1 MFTLMGHGIGTDIII
16 AKAWINIYFSGL
28 EIRYSEILESEI
40 TSEIDRLRRAIKMLD
55 KDFEDISASFKN
67 SKTGDFNNLIDS
79 QRLILNDPLL
89 VVETEKRIAES
100 LINAECALVRQL
112 DFIVEQFS
120 KISNLYFQERKVDV
134 EQIVGQL
141 VKKLSLLDQIE
152 KPRKLG
158 SELAGKNETGW
169 ICVSDE
175 ISINEVSKF
184 IQEGVRG
191 FAIES
196 GSPTSHLATLFK
208 SLEIPAILGLQ
219 EHNKLVEHGERVIL
233 DSESGV
239 LLVGVDSYIL
249 TEYEERIK
257 KGVQKKQKLKVF
269 VGLPC
274 QTKNKVDMS
283 LMANIENPAEA
294 IKAIELGVSGIG
306 LFRTEFLFL
315 EKNKMLSEDEQF
327 EAYKRVIEAL
337 NPLPVVIRTLDLGA
351 DKLPASFSS
360 KFTKDSN
367 PALGQRGIRLSL
379 ENPDF
384 FKIQINAILRAS
396 KFGNVKIMLPLITE
410 KEEIIKAKQL
420 IYQSLGNVS
429 DKFCCDLNTPSIGAM
444 IEVPSAAIAIESL
457 IPHIDFAS
465 LGTNDLIQYTLAI
478 DRTNNKVSH
487 LYNPGH
493 PAVQFL
499 IENVIKSCIR
509 EECPVSICGELANDI
524 RQTRKFFMMGL
535 REVSVNIS
543 DILNMKEA
551 ISKIEV

>member
-1 MFTLMGHGIGTDIII
+1 MGHGIGTDIII
-16 AKAWINIYFSGL
+16 AKAWVNMYFAGS
-28 EIRYSEILESEI
+28 EIRYAEISELEIASEIA
-40 TSEIDRLRRAIKMLD
+40 RLRRAIKMLD
-55 KDFEDISASFKN
+55 KDFDDISTSFKG
-67 SKTGDFNNLIDS
+67 SKTGDFDNLLDS
-79 QRLILNDPLL
+79 HRLIVNDPLL

-112 DFIVEQFS
+112 DYIVEQFS
-120 KISNLYFQERKVDV
+120 EISNPYFQERKIDV

-141 VKKLSLLDQIE
+141 IKKLSLLDLIE
-152 KPRKLG
+152 KPKKPCSQLV
-158 SELAGKNETGW
+158 AKNETSW
-169 ICVSDE
+169 ICLSDN
-175 ISINEVSKF
+175 ISINEIPKF
-184 IQEGVRG
+184 IQEGIKA

-219 EHNKLVEHGERVIL
+219 EHNQLVEHGERVIL

-239 LLVGVDSYIL
+239 LLAGVDSYIL
-249 TEYEERIK
+249 AEYEERIK
-257 KGVQKKQKLKVF
+257 KGVQKKQKLKIF
-269 VGLPC
+269 VSLPC
-274 QTKNKVDMS
+274 QTKNKVDIS

-294 IKAIELGVSGIG
+294 IKANEMGVSGIG

-315 EKNKMLSEDEQF
+315 EKNRILSEDEQF
-327 EAYKRVIEAL
+327 EAYKRVVEAL

-351 DKLPASFSS
+351 DKLLSSLSS

-367 PALGQRGIRLSL
+367 PALGQRGIRFSL

-384 FKIQINAILRAS
+384 FKVQINAILRAS

-410 KEEIIKAKQL
+410 REEVIKAKQL
-420 IYQSLGNVS
+420 IYQSLSNVAE
-429 DKFCCDLNTPSIGAM
+429 KYCCDLSSPAIGAM

-487 LYNPGH
+487 LYNPEN

-509 EECPVSICGELANDI
+509 EQCPVSICGELANDI
-524 RQTRKFFMMGL
+524 TQLTKFLKMGL
-535 REVSVNIS
+535 REVSTNVS
-543 DILNMKEA
+543 EILKMKES
-551 ISKIEV
+551 ISKIEI

>member
-1 MFTLMGHGIGTDIII
+1 MGHGIGTDIII
-16 AKAWINIYFSGL
+16 AKAWINMYFSGL
-28 EIRYSEILESEI
+28 EIRYSEISESEI
-40 TSEIDRLRRAIKMLD
+40 TSEIDRLRSAIKMLD
-55 KDFEDISASFKN
+55 RDFEDISKSFRN
-67 SKTGDFNNLIDS
+67 SKTGDFDNLLDS
-79 QRLILNDPLL
+79 QRLIVNDPLL

-120 KISNLYFQERKVDV
+120 KISNPYFQERKIDV

-141 VKKLSLLDQIE
+141 VKKLSLLDQTE
-152 KPRKLG
+152 KPRKLATDSIDQNQG
-158 SELAGKNETGW
+158 GW
-169 ICVSDE
+169 VCISDE
-175 ISINEVSKF
+175 ISINEISKF
-184 IQEGVRG
+184 IQEGVKG

-219 EHNKLVEHGERVIL
+219 EHNELVEHGERVIL

-239 LLVGVDSYIL
+239 LLTGVDSYIL
-249 TEYEERIK
+249 AEYQKRIK
-257 KGVQKKQKLKVF
+257 KGVQRKQKLKVF
-269 VGLPC
+269 VNLPC
-274 QTKNKVDMS
+274 QTKNKVDIS

-294 IKAIELGVSGIG
+294 IKAIELGISGIG

-315 EKNKMLSEDEQF
+315 EKNKILSEDEQF
-327 EAYKRVIEAL
+327 EAYKRVVEAL

-351 DKLPASFSS
+351 DKLPSSLSS
-360 KFTKDSN
+360 KFSKDSN
-367 PALGQRGIRLSL
+367 PALGQRGIRFSL

-384 FKIQINAILRAS
+384 FKVQINAILRAS
-396 KFGNVKIMLPLITE
+396 KFGNVKIMLPLISE
-410 KEEIIKAKQL
+410 KEEIIKARQL
-420 IYQSLGNVS
+420 IYQSVDNVS
-429 DKFCCDLNTPSIGAM
+429 EKYYCDLTTPSIGAM

-493 PAVQFL
+493 PAVQLL

-509 EECPVSICGELANDI
+509 KECPVSICGELANDI
-524 RQTRKFFMMGL
+524 RQTNKFFKIGL
-535 REVSVNIS
+535 RELSTNVS
-543 DILNMKEA
+543 DILKMKEA

>member
-1 MFTLMGHGIGTDIII
+1 MGHGIGTDIII
-16 AKAWINIYFSGL
+16 AKAWVNMYFSGL
-28 EIRYSEILESEI
+28 EVRYSEISESEI
-40 TSEIDRLRRAIKMLD
+40 TSEIGRLRRAIEMLD
-55 KDFEDISASFKN
+55 KDFEDISESFKN
-67 SKTGDFNNLIDS
+67 SKTGDFDNLLDS
-79 QRLILNDPLL
+79 HRLIVNDPLL

-120 KISNLYFQERKVDV
+120 KISNPYFQERKIDV

-152 KPRKLG
+152 KPRKPDA
-158 SELAGKNETGW
+158 ELADKNEASW
-169 ICVSDE
+169 ICLSDQ
-175 ISINEVSKF
+175 ISINEISKF
-184 IQEGVRG
+184 IQEGVKG

-219 EHNKLVEHGERVIL
+219 EHNELVEHGERVIL

-239 LLVGVDSYIL
+239 LLAGVDSYIL
-249 TEYEERIK
+249 AEYQERIK

-269 VGLPC
+269 VNLPC
-274 QTKNKVDMS
+274 QTKNKVDIS

-315 EKNKMLSEDEQF
+315 EKNKILSEDEQF
-327 EAYKRVIEAL
+327 EAYKRVVEAL

-351 DKLPASFSS
+351 DKLPSSLSS

-367 PALGQRGIRLSL
+367 PALGQRGIRFSL

-384 FKIQINAILRAS
+384 FKVQINAILRAS

-420 IYQSLGNVS
+420 IYQSLDNVS
-429 DKFCCDLNTPSIGAM
+429 ETYCYDLNTPSIGAM
-444 IEVPSAAIAIESL
+444 IEVPSAAITIESL

-509 EECPVSICGELANDI
+509 EKCPVSICGELANDI
-524 RQTRKFFMMGL
+524 GQTKKFFKMGL
-535 REVSVNIS
+535 REVSTNVS
-543 DILNMKEA
+543 DILKMKEA
-551 ISKIEV
+551 ISKIEL

>member
-16 AKAWINIYFSGL
+16 AKAWVNMYFSGL
-28 EIRYSEILESEI
+28 EVRYSEISESEI

-55 KDFEDISASFKN
+55 KDFEDISESFKN
-67 SKTGDFNNLIDS
+67 SKTGDFDNLLDS
-79 QRLILNDPLL
+79 HRLIVNDPLL

-120 KISNLYFQERKVDV
+120 KISNPYFQERKIDV

-141 VKKLSLLDQIE
+141 VKKLSLLDQIQ
-152 KPRKLG
+152 KPKKPDA
-158 SELAGKNETGW
+158 ELADKNEASW
-169 ICVSDE
+169 VCLSDQ
-175 ISINEVSKF
+175 ISINEISKF
-184 IQEGVRG
+184 IQEGVKG

-219 EHNKLVEHGERVIL
+219 EHNELVEHGERVIL

-239 LLVGVDSYIL
+239 LLAGVDSYIL
-249 TEYEERIK
+249 AEYQERIK

-269 VGLPC
+269 VNLPC
-274 QTKNKVDMS
+274 QTKNKVDIS

-315 EKNKMLSEDEQF
+315 EKNKILSEDEQF
-327 EAYKRVIEAL
+327 EAYKRVVEAL

-351 DKLPASFSS
+351 DKLPSSLSS

-367 PALGQRGIRLSL
+367 PALGQRGIRFSL

-384 FKIQINAILRAS
+384 FKVQINAILRAS

-420 IYQSLGNVS
+420 IYQSLDNVS
-429 DKFCCDLNTPSIGAM
+429 EKYCYDLNTPSIGAM

-499 IENVIKSCIR
+499 IENVIKSCIKGKMSCFNLWR
-509 EECPVSICGELANDI
+509 
-524 RQTRKFFMMGL
+524 T
-535 REVSVNIS
+535 
-543 DILNMKEA
+543 
-551 ISKIEV
+551 SKRH

>member
-16 AKAWINIYFSGL
+16 AKAWINMHFAGTELRYA
-28 EIRYSEILESEI
+28 EISEFEI
-40 TSEIDRLRRAIKMLD
+40 NAEIARLRSAIKMLH
-55 KDFEDISASFKN
+55 KDFEDISKSLKN
-67 SKTGDFNNLIDS
+67 AKTGDFDNLLDS
-79 QRLILNDPLL
+79 HKLIINDPLL
-89 VVETEKRIAES
+89 AIETEKRIAES

-112 DFIVEQFS
+112 DYIVEQFS
-120 KISNLYFQERKVDV
+120 KISNPYFQERKIDV

-141 VKKLSLLDQIE
+141 LKKLSLLDQIE
-152 KPRKLG
+152 KPKKPRSQL
-158 SELAGKNETGW
+158 EANNESSW
-169 ICVSDE
+169 ICLSDE
-175 ISINEVSKF
+175 VSINEIPKF
-184 IQEGVRG
+184 IQEGVKA

-219 EHNKLVEHGERVIL
+219 EHNQLVEHGERVIL

-239 LLVGVDSYIL
+239 LLAGVDSYIL
-249 TEYEERIK
+249 AEYEEKIK
-257 KGVQKKQKLKVF
+257 KAGQEKQKLKVF
-269 VGLPC
+269 VSLPC
-274 QTKNKVDMS
+274 QTKNRIDIS

-294 IKAIELGVSGIG
+294 IKANEIGVSGIG

-315 EKNKMLSEDEQF
+315 EKNKILSENEQF
-327 EAYKRVIEAL
+327 EVYKRVVEVL

-351 DKLPASFSS
+351 DKFLSSLSS

-367 PALGQRGIRLSL
+367 PALGQRGIRFSL

-384 FKIQINAILRAS
+384 FKVQINAILRAS
-396 KFGNVKIMLPLITE
+396 KFGNVKIMLPLISE
-410 KEEIIKAKQL
+410 KDEVIKAKQL
-420 IYQSLGNVS
+420 IYQSLSNIS
-429 DKFCCDLNTPSIGAM
+429 KKYCCDLNAPPIGAM

-487 LYNPGH
+487 LYNPEN

-499 IENVIKSCIR
+499 IEKVIKSCIR
-509 EECPVSICGELANDI
+509 EQCPVSICGELANDI
-524 RQTRKFFMMGL
+524 KQTSKFLMMGL
-535 REVSVNIS
+535 REVSTNVS
-543 DILNMKEA
+543 DILKMKEA
-551 ISKIEV
+551 ISKIEL

>member
-1 MFTLMGHGIGTDIII
+1 MGHGIGTDIII
-16 AKAWINIYFSGL
+16 AKAWVNMYFSGL
-28 EIRYSEILESEI
+28 EVRYSEISESEI
-40 TSEIDRLRRAIKMLD
+40 TTEIDRLRRAIGMLD
-55 KDFEDISASFKN
+55 QDFEDISESFKN
-67 SKTGDFNNLIDS
+67 SKTGDFDNLLDS
-79 QRLILNDPLL
+79 HRLIVNDPLL

-120 KISNLYFQERKVDV
+120 KISNPYFQERKIDV

-141 VKKLSLLDQIE
+141 VKKLSLIDQIQN
-152 KPRKLG
+152 PRKPDT
-158 SELAGKNETGW
+158 ELADKNEASW
-169 ICVSDE
+169 VCLSDQ
-175 ISINEVSKF
+175 ISINEISKF
-184 IQEGVRG
+184 IQEGVKG
-191 FAIES
+191 FAIET

-219 EHNKLVEHGERVIL
+219 EHNELVEHGEKVIL

-239 LLVGVDSYIL
+239 LLVGVDNYIL
-249 TEYEERIK
+249 AEYQERIK
-257 KGVQKKQKLKVF
+257 KGVQRKQKLKVF
-269 VGLPC
+269 VNVPC
-274 QTKNKVDMS
+274 QTKNQVDID
-283 LMANIENPAEA
+283 LMANIENPTEA

-315 EKNKMLSEDEQF
+315 EKNKILNEDEQF
-327 EAYKRVIEAL
+327 EAYRRVVEAL

-351 DKLPASFSS
+351 DKLPSSLSS

-367 PALGQRGIRLSL
+367 PALGQRGIRFSL

-384 FKIQINAILRAS
+384 FKVQINAILRAS

-420 IYQSLGNVS
+420 IHQSLGDVS
-429 DKFCCDLNTPSIGAM
+429 DKYCCDLNTPSIGAM

-524 RQTRKFFMMGL
+524 VQTKKFFQMGL
-535 REVSVNIS
+535 REVSTNVS
-543 DILNMKEA
+543 DILKMKEA

>member
-1 MFTLMGHGIGTDIII
+1 MGHGIGTDIII
-16 AKAWINIYFSGL
+16 AKAWINMYFSGL
-28 EIRYSEILESEI
+28 EIRYSEISESEI
-40 TSEIDRLRRAIKMLD
+40 TSEIDRLRSAIKMLD
-55 KDFEDISASFKN
+55 RDFEDISKSFRN
-67 SKTGDFNNLIDS
+67 SKTGDFDNLLDS
-79 QRLILNDPLL
+79 QRLIVNDPLL

-120 KISNLYFQERKVDV
+120 KISNPYFQERKIDV
-134 EQIVGQL
+134 EQIVGEL
-141 VKKLSLLDQIE
+141 VKKLSLLDQTE
-152 KPRKLG
+152 KPRKLATDSIDQNQG
-158 SELAGKNETGW
+158 GW
-169 ICVSDE
+169 VCISDE
-175 ISINEVSKF
+175 ISINEISKF
-184 IQEGVRG
+184 IQEGVKG

-219 EHNKLVEHGERVIL
+219 EHNELVEHGERVIL

-239 LLVGVDSYIL
+239 LLTGVDSYIL
-249 TEYEERIK
+249 AEYQKRIE
-257 KGVQKKQKLKVF
+257 KGVQRKQKLKVF
-269 VGLPC
+269 VNLPC
-274 QTKNKVDMS
+274 QTKNKVDIS

-294 IKAIELGVSGIG
+294 IKAIELGISGIG

-315 EKNKMLSEDEQF
+315 EKNKILSEDEQF
-327 EAYKRVIEAL
+327 EAYKRVVEAL

-351 DKLPASFSS
+351 DKLPSSLSS
-360 KFTKDSN
+360 KFSKDSN
-367 PALGQRGIRLSL
+367 PALGQRGIRFSL

-384 FKIQINAILRAS
+384 FKVQINAILRAS
-396 KFGNVKIMLPLITE
+396 KFGNVKIMLPLISE
-410 KEEIIKAKQL
+410 KEEIIKARQL
-420 IYQSLGNVS
+420 IYQSVDNVAE
-429 DKFCCDLNTPSIGAM
+429 KYCCDLATPSIGAM

-493 PAVQFL
+493 PAVQLL

-509 EECPVSICGELANDI
+509 KECPVSICGELASDI
-524 RQTRKFFMMGL
+524 RQTNKFFKIGL
-535 REVSVNIS
+535 RELSTNVS
-543 DILNMKEA
+543 DILKMKEA

>member
-1 MFTLMGHGIGTDIII
+1 MGHGIGTDIII
-16 AKAWINIYFSGL
+16 AKAWVNMYFSGL
-28 EIRYSEILESEI
+28 EVRYSEISESEI

-55 KDFEDISASFKN
+55 KDFEDISESFKN
-67 SKTGDFNNLIDS
+67 SKTGDFDNLLDS
-79 QRLILNDPLL
+79 QRLIVNDPLL
-89 VVETEKRIAES
+89 VVETEKRIADS

-112 DFIVEQFS
+112 EFIVEQFS
-120 KISNLYFQERKVDV
+120 KISNPYFQERKIDV

-152 KPRKLG
+152 KPRKLATE
-158 SELAGKNETGW
+158 SVDKNEGGW
-169 ICVSDE
+169 ICLSDE
-175 ISINEVSKF
+175 ISINEIPKF
-184 IQEGVRG
+184 IQEGVKG

-219 EHNKLVEHGERVIL
+219 EHNQLVEHGERVIL

-239 LLVGVDSYIL
+239 LLAGVDSYIL
-249 TEYEERIK
+249 AEYQERIK

-269 VGLPC
+269 VNLPC
-274 QTKNKVDMS
+274 QTKNKVDIG

-294 IKAIELGVSGIG
+294 IKAIEIGVSGIG

-315 EKNKMLSEDEQF
+315 EKNKILSEDEQF
-327 EAYKRVIEAL
+327 EAYKRVVEAL

-351 DKLPASFSS
+351 DKLPSSLSS

-367 PALGQRGIRLSL
+367 PALGQRGIRFSL

-384 FKIQINAILRAS
+384 FKVQINAILRAS

-410 KEEIIKAKQL
+410 KEEVIKAKQL
-420 IYQSLGNVS
+420 IYQSLSNVS
-429 DKFCCDLNTPSIGAM
+429 EKYCCDLNTPSIGAM

-509 EECPVSICGELANDI
+509 KECPVSICGELANDI
-524 RQTRKFFMMGL
+524 RQTKKFFKDGFE
-535 REVSVNIS
+535 RSVN
-543 DILNMKEA
+543 
-551 ISKIEV
+551 

>member
-16 AKAWINIYFSGL
+16 AKAWINMHFAGSGL
-28 EIRYSEILESEI
+28 RYAEISEFEI
-40 TSEIDRLRRAIKMLD
+40 TSEIARLRRAINMLD
-55 KDFEDISASFKN
+55 EDFEEISTSLKDA
-67 SKTGDFNNLIDS
+67 KTGDFDNLLDS
-79 QRLILNDPLL
+79 HRLIVNDPLL

-120 KISNLYFQERKVDV
+120 KISNPYFQERKIDV

-141 VKKLSLLDQIE
+141 LKKLSVLDLVE
-152 KPRKLG
+152 KSKKPHSQFVAKNK
-158 SELAGKNETGW
+158 AGW
-169 ICVSDE
+169 VCLSDD
-175 ISINEVSKF
+175 ISINEIPKF
-184 IQEGVRG
+184 IQEGIKA

-219 EHNKLVEHGERVIL
+219 EHNQLVEHGERVIL

-239 LLVGVDSYIL
+239 LLAGVDSYIL
-249 TEYEERIK
+249 AEYEKRIK

-269 VGLPC
+269 ISLPC
-274 QTKNKVDMS
+274 QTKNRVDIN

-294 IKAIELGVSGIG
+294 IKANEIGVSGIG

-315 EKNKMLSEDEQF
+315 EKNKILSEDEQF
-327 EAYKRVIEAL
+327 EAYKCVVEAL

-351 DKLPASFSS
+351 DKLLSSLSS

-367 PALGQRGIRLSL
+367 PALGQRGIRFSL

-384 FKIQINAILRAS
+384 FKMQINAILRAS

-410 KEEIIKAKQL
+410 KEEVIKAKEL
-420 IYQSLGNVS
+420 IYQSLSDVS
-429 DKFCCDLNTPSIGAM
+429 EKYCCYLNTPTIGAM

-487 LYNPGH
+487 LYNPGN

-499 IENVIKSCIR
+499 MEKVIKSCIKGQ
-509 EECPVSICGELANDI
+509 CPVSICGELANDI
-524 RQTRKFFMMGL
+524 KQTTKFFKMGL
-535 REVSVNIS
+535 REVSTNVS
-543 DILNMKEA
+543 EILKMKAA
-551 ISKIEV
+551 ISEIEI

>member
-16 AKAWINIYFSGL
+16 ARAWVNMYFSGL
-28 EIRYSEILESEI
+28 EIRYSEISGSEI
-40 TSEIDRLRRAIKMLD
+40 SFEIDRLRRAIKMLD

-67 SKTGDFNNLIDS
+67 SKSGDFDNLLDS
-79 QRLILNDPLL
+79 QRLIVNDPLL

-120 KISNLYFQERKVDV
+120 KISNPYFQERKIDV

-152 KPRKLG
+152 KPRKPCA
-158 SELAGKNETGW
+158 ELADKNEAGW

-219 EHNKLVEHGERVIL
+219 ENNELVEHGERVIL

-239 LLVGVDSYIL
+239 LLAGVDNYIL
-249 TEYEERIK
+249 SEYQERIK
-257 KGVQKKQKLKVF
+257 QGVQKKQKLKVF
-269 VGLPC
+269 VSLPC
-274 QTKNKVDMS
+274 QTKNKVDIS

-315 EKNKMLSEDEQF
+315 EKNKILSEDEQF
-327 EAYKRVIEAL
+327 EAYKRVVEAL

-351 DKLPASFSS
+351 DKLPASLSS

-384 FKIQINAILRAS
+384 FKMQINAILRAS

-429 DKFCCDLNTPSIGAM
+429 EKYCCDLNTPSIGAM

-493 PAVQFL
+493 PAVQLL

-509 EECPVSICGELANDI
+509 KKCPVSICGELANDI
-524 RQTRKFFMMGL
+524 KQTSKFFKMGL
-535 REVSVNIS
+535 RELSTNVS
-543 DILNMKEA
+543 DILKIKEA
-551 ISKIEV
+551 ISEIEV

>member
-1 MFTLMGHGIGTDIII
+1 MGHGIGTDIII
-16 AKAWINIYFSGL
+16 ARAWVNVYFSGL
-28 EIRYSEILESEI
+28 EIRYAEISESEI
-40 TSEIDRLRRAIKMLD
+40 TSEIDRLRRAIKMLE
-55 KDFEDISASFKN
+55 KDFEDISVSFKK
-67 SKTGDFNNLIDS
+67 SKTGDFDNLLDS
-79 QRLILNDPLL
+79 QRLIVNDPLL

-120 KISNLYFQERKVDV
+120 KISNPYFQERKIDV

-141 VKKLSLLDQIE
+141 VKKLSLLDQIG
-152 KPRKLG
+152 KPRKPG
-158 SELAGKNETGW
+158 AKLAEENEAGW

-175 ISINEVSKF
+175 ISINEISKF
-184 IQEGVRG
+184 IQEGVKG

-219 EHNKLVEHGERVIL
+219 EHNELIEHGERVIL

-239 LLVGVDSYIL
+239 LLTGADSYIL
-249 TEYEERIK
+249 AEYQKRIK

-269 VGLPC
+269 VNLPC
-274 QTKNKVDMS
+274 QTKNKVDIS

-294 IKAIELGVSGIG
+294 IKAIELGISGIG

-315 EKNKMLSEDEQF
+315 EKNKILSEDEQF
-327 EAYKRVIEAL
+327 EAYRRVVEAL

-351 DKLPASFSS
+351 DKLPSSLSS
-360 KFTKDSN
+360 KFSKDSN
-367 PALGQRGIRLSL
+367 PALGQRGIRFSL

-384 FKIQINAILRAS
+384 FKMQINAILRAS
-396 KFGNVKIMLPLITE
+396 KFGNVKIMLPLISE
-410 KEEIIKAKQL
+410 KEEIIKARQL
-420 IYQSLGNVS
+420 IYQSVNNVS
-429 DKFCCDLNTPSIGAM
+429 EKHCCDLTTPSIGAM
-444 IEVPSAAIAIESL
+444 IEVPSAAITIESL

-493 PAVQFL
+493 PAVQLL

-509 EECPVSICGELANDI
+509 KKCPVSICGELANDI
-524 RQTRKFFMMGL
+524 KQTSKFFKMGL
-535 REVSVNIS
+535 RELSTNVS
-543 DILNMKEA
+543 DILKIKEA
-551 ISKIEV
+551 ISEIEV

>member
-1 MFTLMGHGIGTDIII
+1 MGHGIGTDIII
-16 AKAWINIYFSGL
+16 AKAWINMYFSGL
-28 EIRYSEILESEI
+28 EIRYSEILESGI

-79 QRLILNDPLL
+79 QRLIVNDPLL

-120 KISNLYFQERKVDV
+120 KISNPYFQERKVDV

-158 SELAGKNETGW
+158 AELARKKEAGW

-274 QTKNKVDMS
+274 QTKNKVDIS

-294 IKAIELGVSGIG
+294 IKATELGVSGIG
-306 LFRTEFLFL
+306 LLRTEFLFL
-315 EKNKMLSEDEQF
+315 EKNKILSEDEQF

-351 DKLPASFSS
+351 DKLPASLSS

-384 FKIQINAILRAS
+384 FKMQINAILRAS

-420 IYQSLGNVS
+420 IYQSLNNVS
-429 DKFCCDLNTPSIGAM
+429 EKYCCDLNTPSIGAM
-444 IEVPSAAIAIESL
+444 IEVPSAAITIESL

-487 LYNPGH
+487 LYNPEH
-493 PAVQFL
+493 PAVQLL
-499 IENVIKSCIR
+499 IENVIKACIR
-509 EECPVSICGELANDI
+509 KECPVSICGELANDI
-524 RQTRKFFMMGL
+524 RQTSKFFKMGL
-535 REVSVNIS
+535 RELSTNVS
-543 DILNMKEA
+543 DILKIKEA
-551 ISKIEV
+551 ISEIEI